1 MIRIVVITSALTIAV
16 LSVAIAAVKGF
27 AAAPAPCAASCIV
40 ADHTPAPAPAMG
52 GMSGMPSMGGASS
65 ASMGSASGA
74 SMGGD
79 MSMGPHMT
87 LTASRP
93 PQAGDRQRAD
103 AIVATL
109 RLTLTKYA
117 DYRVAEADG
126 YKPFLPNIPQPHYH
140 FTNWVNGLAA
150 LGKFDPTRPTSLLY
164 ARDGSG
170 YKLVG
175 AMYTAPRNA
184 TPDQLNARIPLS
196 IAHWHQHVNMCWGP
210 TGTPASEYFGPN
222 ARFGLKGSIATQ
234 AACDSAGGRFQPVLF
249 NWMVHVYP
257 FETDQAKIWQVDMPG
272 GMDSNHST

>member
-27 AAAPAPCAASCIV
+27 AGAPAPCATSCIV
-40 ADHTPAPAPAMG
+40 ADHTPAPALAMG
-52 GMSGMPSMGGASS
+52 GMPGMTGMPGT
-65 ASMGSASGA
+65 GSAA
-74 SMGGD
+74 SAGMGGD

-87 LTASRP
+87 LTALRP
-93 PQAGDRQRAD
+93 VQAGDRQRAD

-109 RLTLTKYA
+109 RVTLTKYA

-126 YKPFLPNIPQPHYH
+126 FKPFLPNLPQQHYH

-150 LGKFDPTRPTSLLY
+150 LGTFDPTRPTSLLY
-164 ARDGSG
+164 SKDGGG

-210 TGTPASEYFGPN
+210 PGTAASEYFGPK
-222 ARFGLKGSIATQ
+222 ARFGLEGSIATQ
-234 AACDSAGGRFQPVLF
+234 AACESAGGRFQPVLF

-272 GMDSNHST
+272 GMDANRST